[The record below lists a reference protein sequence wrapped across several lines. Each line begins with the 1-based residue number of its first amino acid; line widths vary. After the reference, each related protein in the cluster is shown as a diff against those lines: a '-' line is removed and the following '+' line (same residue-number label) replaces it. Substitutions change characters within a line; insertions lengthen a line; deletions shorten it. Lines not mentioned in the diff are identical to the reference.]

1 MSSVKQMF
9 PSISSVPS
17 APLGETGN
25 QNETAF
31 SLSFNSAFNEQFN
44 RDYVKQQQL
53 LAANPKFLRT
63 QQSVEVERR
72 DRVGQIEDMSP
83 YPLYQ
88 QDDLRPTTVRKQ
100 ATGKVE
106 CNLLNQ
112 LFLSP
117 ENIENVQ
124 QRIRYE
130 VYRASDGQ
138 SVIGRQDETELV
150 IVMRS
155 IYFTYGRNLPTN
167 VREQIQTLNDLV
179 VQDCV
184 PKILSEIQTHL
195 RYLYDASTNPMPL
208 AHPTNMSNKGM
219 KILPSVTSI
228 YNV

>member
-1 MSSVKQMF
+1 MSF
-9 PSISSVPS
+9 PSIASVPS
-17 APLGETGN
+17 APLGQSGN
-25 QNETAF
+25 ENDPAF

-53 LAANPKFLRT
+53 LASNPKFLRT
-63 QQSVEVERR
+63 RQSVEVERR
-72 DRVGQIEDMSP
+72 DRVGQVEDMSP

-88 QDDLRPTTVRKQ
+88 EDELRPTTIRKQ
-100 ATGKVE
+100 AIGGQTVE

-112 LFLSP
+112 LYLSP
-117 ENIENVQ
+117 ENIEHVQ

-130 VYRASDGQ
+130 IYRASNGQ
-138 SVIGRQDETELV
+138 SIIGRQDETELV
-150 IVMRS
+150 IIMRS
-155 IYFTYGRNLPTN
+155 IYFTYSRNLPTQIK
-167 VREQIQTLNDLV
+167 EQIQHLNDLV

-208 AHPTNMSNKGM
+208 ALPTNMSNKGM
-219 KILPSVTSI
+219 KTLPSVTSI